1 MTSDNKNFYPLI
13 IIGAGIAGTI
23 AARCVAKSGMR
34 AALVSSAKFFSGS
47 SFYPGTWGF
56 GLIGPKNEADIE
68 SLCESIASI
77 GQYTNYPRLT
87 RHFVSSILPS
97 INELEGYKVELQK
110 PSATAQDQEEF
121 IPCFDSEWRTWRGIT
136 QDSYKSA
143 LEPSIQVSQLDLFE
157 YHELIDIVV
166 ENGEVRGVVLFDANA
181 KRITTFSC
189 KALILATGGFSGLFN
204 RSLGSK
210 LANGVAQGIMI
221 NKGALCTN
229 LEFMQIMQGYYKPK
243 SGIVFN
249 EKIYKNISLTTPQGN
264 DILQLYQQNQSNYA
278 QDPVYQNQEL
288 LNERSKHGP
297 FTCERIS
304 AIVDRAISS
313 YAHKG
318 VRAQFSSIDN
328 TPEFVETYF
337 SWLESTQG
345 ISRHD
350 TIEIAPYAH
359 AANGGLLINEAAQ
372 TSLKGIWAAGE
383 VTGGM
388 HGADRIGGLASA
400 NALVFGLIAARE
412 AMEYC
417 LACQDSIS
425 NNKNKKLQ
433 DFSDI
438 NLAYNPHFE
447 EHRKTL
453 KEIMSRSFMLERNES
468 QLQQALSTLEDML
481 ASYTQVALAK
491 FSNKAGLAHAQSVYS
506 QITSAYALCF
516 SALTRDESRGSH
528 DRADYRAH
536 KHPLACPQVICKS
549 KNQDGSIALE
559 SCFDSNYA
567 CLASIRW

>member
-1 MTSDNKNFYPLI
+1 MTSNNKNSYPLI

-23 AARCVAKSGMR
+23 AARCVAESGIR

-56 GLIGPKNEADIE
+56 GLIGPKNEGDIDK
-68 SLCESIASI
+68 LCEGIATI
-77 GQYTNYPRLT
+77 GQYTNYPSLT
-87 RHFVSSILPS
+87 RHFASSILPS
-97 INELEGYKVELQK
+97 INELERYKVELQK
-110 PSATAQDQEEF
+110 PSANAQNQEEF

-143 LEPSIQVSQLDLFE
+143 LEVSIQDSQLDLFE

-166 ENGEVRGVVLFDANA
+166 ENEEVRGVVLFDAHA
-181 KRITTFSC
+181 KRITTLSC

-229 LEFMQIMQGYYKPK
+229 LEFMQIMQGYCKPK

-249 EKIYKNISLTTPQGN
+249 EKIYKNISLTTPQGD
-264 DILQLYQQNQSNYA
+264 DILQLYQENQSINV
-278 QDPVYQNQEL
+278 QDLIYPNQEL

-313 YAHKG
+313 YVHRG
-318 VRAQFSSIDN
+318 VLAQFNSKDN

-337 SWLESTQG
+337 SWLENSQG

-350 TIEIAPYAH
+350 SIELAPYAH

-400 NALVFGLIAARE
+400 NALVFGLVAARE
-412 AMEYC
+412 AMKYC
-417 LACQDSIS
+417 LNCQDSIGANES
-425 NNKNKKLQ
+425 KNLHTL
-433 DFSDI
+433 SDI
-438 NLAYNPHFE
+438 KLAYSPHFK

-453 KEIMSRSFMLERNES
+453 KDIMTSSFMLERNES
-468 QLQQALSTLEDML
+468 QLQQALNTLQNL
-481 ASYTQVALAK
+481 LSGYTQVALAEL
-491 FSNKAGLAHAQSVYS
+491 SNKADLAHAQSVYS

-516 SALTRDESRGSH
+516 SALMRDESRGSH

-536 KHPLACPQVICKS
+536 KHSLACPQVICKG
-549 KNQDGSIALE
+549 KNQDDSLTLE
-559 SCFDSNYA
+559 SCFDSDYA